1 MSRAGL
7 TPAARRAMHRA
18 LDGAPDAVERVAQ
31 KPPAPATRRRARGR
45 SLARAVPLVAFLDDR
60 PRLKHF
66 SLGFLAGACAMAAIA
81 MEEVKRMVAARDDE
95 RRRERDAR
103 RRARI
108 EKKAVN
114 KLNSVPIIVEM
125 SDEEAGDGIGGDVGT
140 RDEEHKMAL
149 LVREDVAMG
158 AGKLAAQAGHA
169 AVGAAMATRDRSPML
184 MGRWE
189 CDGQKKVTL
198 GVKNL
203 RVMNELLGE
212 AKTARLT
219 TFVVEDAGRTEVE
232 PGTVTVAAIGPAAA
246 SDIDKITGHLRLY

>member
-7 TPAARRAMHRA
+7 TPAARRAMDRA

-114 KLNSVPIIVEM
+114 KFCLLYTSP
-125 SDEEAGDGIGGDVGT
+125 SP
-140 RDEEHKMAL
+140 RD
-149 LVREDVAMG
+149 
-158 AGKLAAQAGHA
+158 
-169 AVGAAMATRDRSPML
+169 ATLSRMPSS
-184 MGRWE
+184 
-189 CDGQKKVTL
+189 
-198 GVKNL
+198 
-203 RVMNELLGE
+203 
-212 AKTARLT
+212 A
-219 TFVVEDAGRTEVE
+219 
-232 PGTVTVAAIGPAAA
+232 
-246 SDIDKITGHLRLY
+246 

>member
-7 TPAARRAMHRA
+7 TPAARRAMDRA

-114 KLNSVPIIVEM
+114 KLNSVPILSLIH
-125 SDEEAGDGIGGDVGT
+125 I
-140 RDEEHKMAL
+140 
-149 LVREDVAMG
+149 
-158 AGKLAAQAGHA
+158 
-169 AVGAAMATRDRSPML
+169 
-184 MGRWE
+184 
-189 CDGQKKVTL
+189 
-198 GVKNL
+198 
-203 RVMNELLGE
+203 
-212 AKTARLT
+212 
-219 TFVVEDAGRTEVE
+219 
-232 PGTVTVAAIGPAAA
+232 
-246 SDIDKITGHLRLY
+246 